1 VAAHQART
9 AAAAVHTAA
18 AAAHQARTAAAAHQA
33 RTAAEQA
40 AAAQAAAAQAAAAQA
55 AAARTEAAQ
64 VAAAQPFLHFCG
76 SAFLICGDQACDLA
90 SRCATAP
97 ADPPQAA
104 SSWQASKT
112 SGDAS

>member
-33 RTAAEQA
+33 RT